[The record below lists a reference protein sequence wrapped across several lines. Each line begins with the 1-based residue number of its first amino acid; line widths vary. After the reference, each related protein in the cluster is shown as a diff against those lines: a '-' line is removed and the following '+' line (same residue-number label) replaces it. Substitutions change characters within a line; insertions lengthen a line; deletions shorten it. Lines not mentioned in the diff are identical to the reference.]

1 MRLYLFLILAMLPL
15 TSRADGEIPMVRIVP
30 ERLPDLNIPRG
41 SNHVVCCQNGEITI
55 FGGHTTGFVPTPTAE
70 YLSGGEWHL
79 IPMTYPHDMGLC
91 VPLSSGKVLLG
102 GGAEQPLGIGQLFST
117 EVYDPYTHT
126 FGKFGCLDRKRF
138 HATGLEV
145 DSGRVLITGNWYTND
160 GIELYDTLQNTF
172 TFKKE
177 TSQARANPYLFH
189 TSDGDVMI
197 LSGCTS
203 RGDTI
208 HSAIVDRLKG
218 NPFVPSLLKD
228 WHPFFQHYPP
238 VTDACLISDTASG
251 NYDYLMT
258 FKHRDGRMAIVHIRD
273 TVFQLLPTVSPIPL
287 TTSSDS
293 ILWFGSLLIDRQH
306 QRAYQIGRGRSERK
320 YVLAIDY
327 ARTPAPLTLYY
338 TDLMPDMGTPQTVLT
353 PEGNLVFVGGGS
365 FFEPFSTAWLIRF
378 HGQPEAFA
386 GTHALWPWIL
396 LAGLIVLA
404 FLAYL
409 IIYKRRNPASES
421 EGESEGQVH
430 DSSEKNQAT
439 CPPDSPR
446 DEQLMQRIIQLMEE
460 QRPYLDSDLKQADVA
475 TALGVR
481 LDEVSRCINSYA
493 FNFSQFVNGYRI
505 EYAKQLMLRKP
516 GIKMTQVA
524 IESGF
529 SSDRTFY
536 RAFNTIV
543 GMPPSDWI
551 SQKTTDKL

>member
-1 MRLYLFLILAMLPL
+1 MLPL

-386 GTHALWPWIL
+386 GTHALWPWLLVVL
-396 LAGLIVLA
+396 LALVAAVILV
-404 FLAYL
+404 F
-409 IIYKRRNPASES
+409 RRRRHREES
-421 EGESEGQVH
+421 SHETGESTKDDINEELIRRICH
-430 DSSEKNQAT
+430 LMDEEK
-439 CPPDSPR
+439 
-446 DEQLMQRIIQLMEE
+446 
-460 QRPYLDSDLKQADVA
+460 PYLNSDLKMSDIATTLGIHQNDV
-475 TALGVR
+475 
-481 LDEVSRCINSYA
+481 SFCINSQKGCS
-493 FNFSQFVNGYRI
+493 FTQFVNGYRI
-505 EYAKQLMLRKP
+505 EHAKRLLRQQP
-516 GIKMTQVA
+516 DMKMAHVA

-529 SSDRTFY
+529 ASDTSFFRTFK
-536 RAFNTIV
+536 ALT
-543 GMPPSDWI
+543 GMTPSEWI
-551 SQKTTDKL
+551 QQKSTDNL